1 MVTKVKPV
9 EAIKTVNSN
18 SNGSCVGGATMEA
31 EGTQRFRSNLVGYEA
46 EDLQGN
52 TTKRAVF

>member
-18 SNGSCVGGATMEA
+18 SNSSCVGGATMEA
-31 EGTQRFRSNLVGYEA
+31 EGTQRFRSDLAGYKTK
-46 EDLQGN
+46 DLQGN
-52 TTKRAVF
+52 KTQRVVC